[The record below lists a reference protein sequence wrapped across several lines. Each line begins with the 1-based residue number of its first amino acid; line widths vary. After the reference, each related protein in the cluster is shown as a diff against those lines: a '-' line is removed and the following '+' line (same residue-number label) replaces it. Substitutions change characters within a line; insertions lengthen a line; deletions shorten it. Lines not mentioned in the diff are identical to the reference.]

1 MNKAVGGFTVLEL
14 VVVISILGIVSA
26 FAYPRFVMIETE
38 SRKALVTSLGGS
50 VSAAAQQAHFLW
62 LLQAK
67 PATIDM
73 EGQTIT
79 MLNGYPDDASID
91 NTLMDYSGF
100 QFKTNPST
108 TFRRTDAPQPNN
120 CMVAYDEAV
129 AGSRPGV
136 TAFTS
141 GC

>member
-14 VVVISILGIVSA
+14 VVVISIHGIVAA
-26 FAYPRFVMIETE
+26 FAFPRFVMVETE
-38 SRKALVTSLGGS
+38 ARKALVTSLGGS
-50 VSAAAQQAHFLW
+50 VNSAAQQAHFLW
-62 LLQAK
+62 ILKGK

-79 MLNGYPDDASID
+79 MLNGYPDEASID
-91 NTLMDYSGF
+91 NTLMDFSGF
-100 QFKTNPST
+100 QFKINPSPR
-108 TFRRTDAPQPNN
+108 FRRADAPQPNN
-120 CMVAYDEAV
+120 CMVTYDEAV
-129 AGSRPGV
+129 AGSRPAV

>member
-14 VVVISILGIVSA
+14 VVVISILGILAA
-26 FAYPRFVMIETE
+26 FAFPRFVMVETE
-38 SRKALVTSLGGS
+38 ARKALVTSLGGS
-50 VSAAAQQAHFLW
+50 VNSAAQQAHFLW
-62 LLQAK
+62 ILKGK

-79 MLNGYPDDASID
+79 MLNGCPNDASID
-91 NTLMDYSGF
+91 NTLMDFSGF

-108 TFRRTDAPQPNN
+108 RFRRTDAPQPNN
-120 CMVAYDEAV
+120 CMVTYDEAV
-129 AGSRPGV
+129 AGSRPLV